1 MGPVAAARQ
10 PVAALPTAKDR
21 KSMSDTSL
29 PSVPVVMRS
38 DDLRAQ
44 ILEAQRLTQQALL
57 ESYSMTL
64 RGLGGAAA
72 NVTPAA
78 LQVAAPQ
85 PMQATMALAAPAPV
99 AVTQAPAPQRPV
111 AAPAAPQ
118 AMAAPRPAP
127 VHAPAP
133 PPPAPAPPAPAPPA
147 PAPVAAPVPVAATPA
162 PAQASAGTVLAIIAE
177 KTGYPVEA
185 LAAEMDLEADL
196 GIDSIKRVEIL
207 AAVNERVP
215 GLDSS
220 KVSPADVRRISDLLA
235 LLEGS
240 PADPQQAAAR

>member
-1 MGPVAAARQ
+1 
-10 PVAALPTAKDR
+10 
-21 KSMSDTSL
+21 
-29 PSVPVVMRS
+29 MRS
-38 DDLRAQ
+38 DDMRAQ

-72 NVTPAA
+72 NVAPAA
-78 LQVAAPQ
+78 LQMAAPQ
-85 PMQATMALAAPAPV
+85 PVQTMVLAAPAPV
-99 AVTQAPAPQRPV
+99 AVPQQAPVPQRAVAQAPAPQPV
-111 AAPAAPQ
+111 
-118 AMAAPRPAP
+118 AAPRPAP
-127 VHAPAP
+127 VQAPAP
-133 PPPAPAPPAPAPPA
+133 PPPAPAPAPA
-147 PAPVAAPVPVAATPA
+147 PAPVAAAPAAA
-162 PAQASAGTVLAIIAE
+162 PAQASADTVLAIIAE

-240 PADPQQAAAR
+240 PANPQQAATR

>member
-1 MGPVAAARQ
+1 
-10 PVAALPTAKDR
+10 
-21 KSMSDTSL
+21 
-29 PSVPVVMRS
+29 MRS
-38 DDLRAQ
+38 DDMRAQ

-72 NVTPAA
+72 NVAPAA
-78 LQVAAPQ
+78 LQMTAPQ
-85 PMQATMALAAPAPV
+85 PVQTMVLAAPAPV
-99 AVTQAPAPQRPV
+99 AVPQQAPVPQRAVAQAPAPQPV
-111 AAPAAPQ
+111 
-118 AMAAPRPAP
+118 AAPRPAP
-127 VHAPAP
+127 VQAPAP
-133 PPPAPAPPAPAPPA
+133 PPPAPVPAPTPEAAA
-147 PAPVAAPVPVAATPA
+147 PAAAPAA
-162 PAQASAGTVLAIIAE
+162 ASAETVLAIIAE

-240 PADPQQAAAR
+240 PANPQQAAAR